1 MNFFVTTEMF
11 EITDPMKNKLF
22 PCLLGGD
29 FSHIDHVL
37 LVFLTVISLKKGMD
51 TYFLEQRKRIKN
63 SKKSILRTKCKI
75 L

>member
-51 TYFLEQRKRIKN
+51 IYFLEKEN
-63 SKKSILRTKCKI
+63 G
-75 L
+75 

>member
-1 MNFFVTTEMF
+1 MNFFVTIEMF

-29 FSHIDHVL
+29 FSHKDHVL

-51 TYFLEQRKRIKN
+51 IYFLEQRKWIKILR
-63 SKKSILRTKCKI
+63 KSI
-75 L
+75 